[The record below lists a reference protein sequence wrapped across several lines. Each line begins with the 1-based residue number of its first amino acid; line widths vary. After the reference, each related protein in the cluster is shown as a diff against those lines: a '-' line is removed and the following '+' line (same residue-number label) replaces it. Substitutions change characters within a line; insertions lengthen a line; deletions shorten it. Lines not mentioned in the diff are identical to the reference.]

1 MSAHARRCDCRF
13 CRSEQN
19 TARQLGELAT
29 ARALAWLL
37 KARQNGYYAP
47 EIEQRYQDANDVA
60 ESAITRYAAELTIL
74 GEGQD
79 PISFATDVLHG
90 AIAAAV
96 FIESAPRLPRPP
108 AEEMLGLLRSAPPG
122 ESQN

>member
-1 MSAHARRCDCRF
+1 MSAHGRRCACQF
-13 CRSEQN
+13 CRSGHN
-19 TARQLGELAT
+19 TARQLGELA
-29 ARALAWLL
+29 LACLL

-47 EIEQRYQDANDVA
+47 EVEQRYQDANDVA

-74 GEGQD
+74 GDGQD
-79 PISFATDVLHG
+79 PISFATDVLRG

-122 ESQN
+122 QSQN

>member
-1 MSAHARRCDCRF
+1 MSAHGRRCACPF
-13 CRSEQN
+13 CRSGHN

-29 ARALAWLL
+29 ARALSWLL

-47 EIEQRYQDANDVA
+47 EDEQRYQDAGEFA
-60 ESAITRYAAELTIL
+60 EMVVERFSMELLIL

-79 PISFATDVLHG
+79 PIGFATDVLRG

-96 FIESAPRLPRPP
+96 FVESAPRLPRPP
-108 AEEMLGLLRSAPPG
+108 AEEMLGLLHSAPPG

>member
-1 MSAHARRCDCRF
+1 MSAHGRRCACQF
-13 CRSEQN
+13 CRSGPN

-29 ARALAWLL
+29 ARALSWVL

-47 EIEQRYQDANDVA
+47 EVEQRYQDANDVA

-79 PISFATDVLHG
+79 PIGFATDVLRG

-96 FIESAPRLPRPP
+96 FVESAPRPRCA
-108 AEEMLGLLRSAPPG
+108 AEEMLSLLHSAPPG
-122 ESQN
+122 QSQN